1 MGKRILSQRR
11 GRGSP
16 TFRAPSHRF
25 KTKIVYRSYDDIER
39 AGKIKGEVM
48 GFVDDPGHQAILMKV
63 LFENGDELI
72 MLAPEGI
79 KVSDNIYSGAESP
92 VGLGNVLP
100 LQKVSEGYY
109 VYNIEIL
116 PGQNGKFVRSPG
128 AYASVVSKEGGKV
141 TVRLPSNKKVK
152 FDGRCRVTIGV
163 ISGGGRLERP
173 LFKAGKS
180 YHKFKAV
187 NRRWPSV
194 KGVSMNAAS
203 HPFGGK
209 SHTHKQSTVSRNA
222 PPGRKV
228 GHIAAKRTG
237 RRKR

>member
-25 KTKIVYRSYDDIER
+25 KTKLVYRNYDDVEK
-39 AGKIKGEVM
+39 GGTTKGEVL
-48 GFVDDPGHQAILMKV
+48 GFIDDPGHQALLMKV
-63 LFENGDELI
+63 LFENGEELI

-79 KVSDNIYSGAESP
+79 KVGDNIYSGNQAP
-92 VGLGNVLP
+92 IGLGNVLP
-100 LQKVSEGYY
+100 LQNIPEGYY
-109 VYNIEIL
+109 VYNIEKL

-128 AYASVVSKEGGKV
+128 AYAIVVSKEGSKV
-141 TVRLPSNKKVK
+141 TVRLPSNRKVI
-152 FDGRCRVTIGV
+152 FDGQCRATVGV

-173 LFKAGKS
+173 LFKAGRS

-187 NRRWPSV
+187 NRRWPIV
-194 KGVSMNAAS
+194 KGVSMNAVN

-228 GHIAAKRTG
+228 GHIAASLT
-237 RRKR
+237 